1 LRTEHLQGVR
11 DHGASFPYNA
21 AMPHDAHPPS
31 RSLQL
36 PVLAGWLVVTF
47 IFAGIGAF
55 ATSQAGEFYG
65 QLNQP
70 SWAPPAW
77 LFGPVWSS
85 LYALMAVAA
94 WRVHRT
100 AHVSRVRTALTVY
113 VVQLALNSLWSWL
126 FFAWHR
132 GAPAFYELLVLWL
145 AIVATI
151 VLFWRRDRWAGLLL
165 LPYIA
170 WVSFAGALCYAIWQR
185 NPGVL
190 G

>member
-1 LRTEHLQGVR
+1 MTTH
-11 DHGASFPYNA
+11 
-21 AMPHDAHPPS
+21 AHPPA
-31 RSLQL
+31 RPLHL
-36 PVLAGWLVVTF
+36 PALAGWLVFTF
-47 IFAGIGAF
+47 IFAAIGAF

-65 QLNQP
+65 QLDRP

-77 LFGPVWSS
+77 LFGPVWTV
-85 LYALMAVAA
+85 LYGLMGVAA

-100 AHVSRVRTALTVY
+100 AGTAKNAGAGSVRPELTLY

-132 GAPAFYELLVLWL
+132 GALAFVELLVLWL
-145 AIVATI
+145 AIAATI
-151 VLFWRRDRWAGLLL
+151 VAFGRRDRLAGLLL
-165 LPYIA
+165 LPYIV
-170 WVSFAGALCYAIWQR
+170 WVTFAGALCYTIWQR

>member
-1 LRTEHLQGVR
+1 MTTH
-11 DHGASFPYNA
+11 
-21 AMPHDAHPPS
+21 AHPPA
-31 RSLQL
+31 RPLRL
-36 PVLAGWLVVTF
+36 PALAAWLLFTF
-47 IFAGIGAF
+47 IFAAIGAF

-77 LFGPVWSS
+77 LFGPVWTA
-85 LYALMAVAA
+85 LYALMGVAA
-94 WRVHRT
+94 WRVYRT
-100 AHVSRVRTALTVY
+100 SGAAGARSVRPEMTLY
-113 VVQLALNSLWSWL
+113 VVQLVLNALWSWL

-132 GAPAFYELLVLWL
+132 GALAFVELLVLWV

-151 VLFWRRDRWAGLLL
+151 IAFGRRDRLAGLLL
-165 LPYIA
+165 LPYIV
-170 WVSFAGALCYAIWQR
+170 WVSFAGALCYSIWQR